1 MRNQYKVKGKLF
13 NIAFLSPAFLVY
25 TIFMIIPIVFSFYYS
40 LNKWDGI
47 GPKKFVGLKNFIR
60 MFSNSQYLTVTSNT
74 LTLVLLSLLITLP
87 VSLCLAYLL
96 YRCKHG
102 FKFFRLAIFMPV
114 IISAMIVGLIF
125 SILFNADF
133 GPVNQIL
140 KDIGLPQLA
149 KVWLTDPE
157 IVLYSVIAPQI
168 WQNVGYYTI
177 IFLADLQS
185 VPESILESA
194 RIDGANSFR
203 VFFNIML
210 PSITEISKIVIVLIV
225 TGALKSFNFSW
236 AMTNGG
242 PGVKSTFF
250 TVYMYKR
257 AFEESNFGMASA
269 VSVVVLAYALVF
281 TVIFNWLYAYLNRD
295 RI

>member
-140 KDIGLPQLA
+140 KDIGLPQLGYPA
-149 KVWLTDPE
+149 SFAAPAQTYDSDPTKQIHSFTLE
-157 IVLYSVIAPQI
+157 GKYWSKEAIPIVH
-168 WQNVGYYTI
+168 
-177 IFLADLQS
+177 
-185 VPESILESA
+185 SA
-194 RIDGANSFR
+194 GKGGSGGVQLWVEVTTRLS
-203 VFFNIML
+203 
-210 PSITEISKIVIVLIV
+210 SWSKRC
-225 TGALKSFNFSW
+225 NQ
-236 AMTNGG
+236 
-242 PGVKSTFF
+242 
-250 TVYMYKR
+250 
-257 AFEESNFGMASA
+257 
-269 VSVVVLAYALVF
+269 
-281 TVIFNWLYAYLNRD
+281 
-295 RI
+295 